1 MRWSEWAGPL
11 ATLVLALAGPVAAGP
26 ISTSSLTASHHQL
39 DRRDAATGKW
49 ALFQADHQR
58 NTDDHWRQVTKFRP
72 DKTYGI
78 WDRDPAPKESAEEL
92 KKQCH
97 TPCDGDPV
105 EAFKPKFL
113 SSLGGDQDVFP
124 IVCVCEKITDDKLA
138 DFFRNYSQLPIVHRR
153 VPFVAI
159 RKGDEPAPNNSNVFV
174 FPTEPTDA
182 SDLLLRGVAALYS
195 PDVEKEFKQ
204 ALDKDTC
211 VARQDALTDS
221 RKAFAYAAVLY
232 QNLWRYNTSQS
243 GSWKIDTKPYHDA
256 NLSCMY
262 FQLRAVGKLVW
273 QDKDEHLMSP
283 KTLYP
288 LYANIENYA
297 GATEKMIFELTEM
310 PCAKDNGKI
319 VFAHNP
325 VKCKKGTGNYS
336 DPEEGMF
343 LTGNGKIISKDHG
356 IIEEWAAKKK
366 DFFNPGRPTYNVPDF
381 TKYEDTHMIYKMNWH
396 DNKTKENNEQMIS
409 LSLYPA
415 SACDA

>member
-72 DKTYGI
+72 DKT
-78 WDRDPAPKESAEEL
+78 
-92 KKQCH
+92 
-97 TPCDGDPV
+97 
-105 EAFKPKFL
+105 
-113 SSLGGDQDVFP
+113 
-124 IVCVCEKITDDKLA
+124 
-138 DFFRNYSQLPIVHRR
+138 QLPIVHRR

-182 SDLLLRGVAALYS
+182 RYVLSDLLLRGVAALYS

-256 NLSCMY
+256 NLSY
-262 FQLRAVGKLVW
+262 
-273 QDKDEHLMSP
+273 
-283 KTLYP
+283 
-288 LYANIENYA
+288 
-297 GATEKMIFELTEM
+297 
-310 PCAKDNGKI
+310 NGKI